1 MKKRLT
7 CLCSIVFFLVIN
19 TICQADVLDPLDNS
33 SAPVGTKVLINYFGY
48 QHLPEYETDDGT
60 TVDIGVDVAYAAFRP
75 VYFAGKVWGKTWGVN
90 AVVPLLDIATDGADT
105 ATGVGDLVVGPFI
118 FLYEN
123 FEDQLFLSFW
133 EFAYTPTGSDDVSN
147 DSWWFQHQ
155 VAFGWYPGPY
165 SLDVCLNYWQKDEDA
180 AGADVSDAIELEA
193 VLAYAV
199 TEKFRVGIQGA
210 WWKDFDDIEAG
221 GVSLA
226 GTQGENLKLGFNLG
240 YTLQENL
247 MVNLRYMHDVESEAF
262 TKGSWT
268 YLRLVYI
275 F

>member
-7 CLCSIVFFLVIN
+7 CLCSILFFMVIS

-48 QHLPEYETDDGT
+48 QHLPEYETEDGT

-90 AVVPLLDIATDGADT
+90 AVVPFLDIATDGADT

-193 VLAYAV
+193 AVAYAV
-199 TEKFRVGIQGA
+199 TEKFRVGVQAA
-210 WWKDFDDIEAG
+210 WWKDFDDIESE
-221 GVSLA
+221 GVSLD

-240 YTLQENL
+240 YALQENL

>member
-1 MKKRLT
+1 MKKQL
-7 CLCSIVFFLVIN
+7 CLYGIVFFMAIS
-19 TICQADVLDPLDNS
+19 TICRADVLDPLDNS
-33 SAPVGTKVLINYFGY
+33 SAPVGTKVLATYFGY
-48 QHLPEYETDDGT
+48 QHLPEYETKDGT

-75 VYFAGKVWGKTWGVN
+75 VYFAGKVLGKTWGLN
-90 AVVPLLDIATDGADT
+90 GVVPLLDIATDGEDN
-105 ATGVGDLVVGPFI
+105 ATGIGDIVVGPFI

-133 EFAYTPTGSDDVSN
+133 EFAYIPTGSSEVSN

-155 VAFGWYPGPY
+155 LAMGWYPGPY

-180 AGADVSDAIELEA
+180 GGADLSDALEIEA

-199 TEKFRVGIQGA
+199 TEKFRIGVQAA
-210 WWKDFDDIEAG
+210 WWKDFDNIEIG
-221 GVSLA
+221 GVSQDD
-226 GTQGENLKLGFNLG
+226 TQGENLKLGFNLS
-240 YTLQENL
+240 YMLQENL
-247 MVNLRYMHDVESEAF
+247 MVNLRYMHDVESDAF

-268 YLRLVYI
+268 YLRLVAT